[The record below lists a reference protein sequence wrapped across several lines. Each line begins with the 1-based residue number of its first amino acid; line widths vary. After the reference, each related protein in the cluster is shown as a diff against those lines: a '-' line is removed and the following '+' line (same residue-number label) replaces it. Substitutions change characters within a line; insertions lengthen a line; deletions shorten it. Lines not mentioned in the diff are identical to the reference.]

1 MFRMFD
7 RRLSEKEIV
16 HDEMLQNIP
25 SWNSEKHVGAL
36 KPLSGQLEFY
46 IRTWFLKWN

>member
-1 MFRMFD
+1 
-7 RRLSEKEIV
+7 
-16 HDEMLQNIP
+16 MLQNIP
-25 SWNSEKHVGAL
+25 SWNSEEQVGAL